1 MAHVLPL
8 DILTPL
14 NCNTLRNVDI
24 YICIYN
30 FTKNSIYLYEVTLA
44 VNYHE

>member
-14 NCNTLRNVDI
+14 NCNTKKCM